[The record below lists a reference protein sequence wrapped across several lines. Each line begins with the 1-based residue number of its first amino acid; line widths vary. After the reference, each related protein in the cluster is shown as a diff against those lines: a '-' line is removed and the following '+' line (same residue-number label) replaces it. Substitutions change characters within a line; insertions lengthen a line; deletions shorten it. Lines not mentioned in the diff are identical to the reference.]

1 MPKKRK
7 RLIELSLGLTRLDFN
22 HYFHIDSTA
31 QIKEVYQRIVVPQMT
46 KKAEELGEL
55 TLYAMMD
62 CYNLKEGKS
71 RNYWSMAAKIMTD
84 ELSIEVG
91 RYI

>member
-1 MPKKRK
+1 
-7 RLIELSLGLTRLDFN
+7 
-22 HYFHIDSTA
+22 
-31 QIKEVYQRIVVPQMT
+31 MT

-62 CYNLKEGKS
+62 RYNLKEGRS

-91 RYI
+91 RNI

>member
-1 MPKKRK
+1 
-7 RLIELSLGLTRLDFN
+7 
-22 HYFHIDSTA
+22 
-31 QIKEVYQRIVVPQMT
+31 MT

-62 CYNLKEGKS
+62 CYNLKEEKN